1 MGYLPTSCG
10 LFYSISGAT
19 FFIISDMRKLFVFIS
34 SLLANI
40 DKVNE
45 RVNAVYGVWGTV
57 YGLVASLRGNLPATE
72 PDSAPAPGPFRFPL
86 SPVVVPTAAPVAVPV
101 VVPVVV
107 PPVLPDEAYT
117 LSEPVASE
125 AV

>member
-1 MGYLPTSCG
+1 MK
-10 LFYSISGAT
+10 
-19 FFIISDMRKLFVFIS
+19 KLFVFIS

-57 YGLVASLRGNLPATE
+57 YGLVASLRGNLPVADVE
-72 PDSAPAPGPFRFPL
+72 PVSAPGPFRFPL
-86 SPVVVPTAAPVAVPV
+86 QPVSAPAPVPAPVPAQTPPVVALP
-101 VVPVVV
+101 
-107 PPVLPDEAYT
+107 LPDEAYELEKLPT
-117 LSEPVASE
+117 AE